1 MTEQTEAQRLADE
14 LVALHGYPLSIKAAA
29 ELRRLDAELMRKSDA
44 IQRLW
49 AERDSLRSSMEH
61 CDRCGKKLGGEG
73 DIHTCTPKADPI
85 GDAQDKLIA
94 EMAAQPEQKWQYG
107 TPLLNLFT
115 KQPVQE
121 PVAWISAVTGD
132 VTTQDM
138 SHTVSWVP
146 LTTPPAAQP
155 APVQGP
161 VHQWREKHSA
171 YWYDGYPDND
181 DGGGPYETRTLY
193 ATPPAAAQRQ
203 PLEPVVPEGKEIYH
217 LPAFRLGWK
226 TAEAAHGIKE
236 NT

>member
-115 KQPVQE
+115 KQPEQE
-121 PVAWISAVTGD
+121 PVACLNKTQAKAILDLALDLEKTGRMVVLTEGQERSD
-132 VTTQDM
+132 FAARNRNIQCALEDA
-138 SHTVSWVP
+138 
-146 LTTPPAAQP
+146 LRNATTPPAAQ
-155 APVQGP
+155 
-161 VHQWREKHSA
+161 
-171 YWYDGYPDND
+171 
-181 DGGGPYETRTLY
+181 
-193 ATPPAAAQRQ
+193 RQ
-203 PLEPVVPEGKEIYH
+203 PLTDEEMWKLWNAEGNDAMNQQEAITF
-217 LPAFRLGWK
+217 AR
-226 TAEAAHGIKE
+226 AIEAAHGIKE